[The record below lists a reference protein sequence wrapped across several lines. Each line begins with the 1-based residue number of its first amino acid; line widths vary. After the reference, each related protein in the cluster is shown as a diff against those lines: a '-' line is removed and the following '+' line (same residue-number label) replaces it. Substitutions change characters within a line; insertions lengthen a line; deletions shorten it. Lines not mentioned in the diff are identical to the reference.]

1 MSFALV
7 LVVSVV
13 LYMGAGR
20 FAFGLAREGDNENY
34 VNHSLSLSD
43 LGGAD
48 LSGYVR
54 APLDRE
60 SVILAQSSVD
70 ESMHYEALG
79 EDIGDLEYTTT
90 FVKLPALYGFCE
102 RSLSR
107 GGESVDPAP
116 WGALRAYSMGG
127 DAYTLCYDG
136 RIVEISLPF
145 TPTDEQM
152 AIVDEKL
159 GA

>member
-1 MSFALV
+1 M
-7 LVVSVV
+7 
-13 LYMGAGR
+13 
-20 FAFGLAREGDNENY
+20 
-34 VNHSLSLSD
+34 
-43 LGGAD
+43 
-48 LSGYVR
+48 SGYVR

-90 FVKLPALYGFCE
+90 YVKLPALYGFCE

-107 GGESVDPAP
+107 GGESTDPEP

-127 DAYTLCYDG
+127 NAYTLCYPG
-136 RIVEISLPF
+136 RVVEISLPF
-145 TPTDEQM
+145 SPSAEQM
-152 AIVDEKL
+152 AIVYERL
-159 GA
+159 GN